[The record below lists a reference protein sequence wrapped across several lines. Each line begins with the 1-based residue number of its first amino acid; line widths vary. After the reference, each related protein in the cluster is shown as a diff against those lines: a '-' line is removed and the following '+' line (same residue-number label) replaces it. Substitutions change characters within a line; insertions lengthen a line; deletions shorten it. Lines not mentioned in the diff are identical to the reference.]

1 MAVAQTVKR
10 KKKRDW
16 YGLGFMVLFLLPA
29 LVILSTF
36 MFYPIKETFRLSF
49 MRSSGFGEELYVGW
63 LNYQR
68 IFASPE
74 FRQGFVNVFRW
85 AFWSVVIQIP
95 LAFFIA
101 FTCVNFRTRLIGRLR
116 GVYYLSNVLPSA
128 ITAMLGVFIFSPTS
142 GVIKTFAKT
151 AGWKWLER
159 IDWLGNPNIAF
170 WSLFALATWAYMGFG
185 IIYLMANIEQI
196 PLEIRDAAL
205 IDGATQ
211 WQYAWR
217 IVIPYVSYALRVQAI
232 LATVGSI
239 KLFDLPYMVTLGGPR
254 NATVTLGITLYREAF
269 LNWQYGRGAAI
280 GVVIFLICLVITIF
294 QFSFVNDHS
303 STGESI

>member
-1 MAVAQTVKR
+1 VAVPQTIAR

-16 YGLGFMVLFLLPA
+16 YGLGFITLFLLPA
-29 LVILSTF
+29 LVILGAF

-49 MRSSGFGEELYVGW
+49 MRSSGFGEEIYVGW

-74 FRQGFVNVFRW
+74 FRQGFINVFTW

-142 GVIKTFAKT
+142 GVIKTFAKSV
-151 AGWKWLER
+151 GWQWLER
-159 IDWLGNPNIAF
+159 IDFLGDPNIAF
-170 WSLFALATWAYMGFG
+170 WSLFSLATWAYIGFG

-196 PLEIRDAAL
+196 PSQIREAAL

-211 WQYAWR
+211 LQYAWR

-280 GVVIFLICLVITIF
+280 GVIIFLICLAITVL
-294 QFSFVNDHS
+294 QFAFVNNADTTS
-303 STGESI
+303 EVF